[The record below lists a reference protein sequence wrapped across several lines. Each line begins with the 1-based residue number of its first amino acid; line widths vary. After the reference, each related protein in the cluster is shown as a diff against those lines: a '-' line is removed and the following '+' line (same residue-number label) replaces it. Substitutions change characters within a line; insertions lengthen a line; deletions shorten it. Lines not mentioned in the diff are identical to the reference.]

1 MKIAIALLTIIV
13 STMLLL
19 SCAAE
24 PLTTTIKEPTLST
37 DFSAQSPSDENT
49 SSTQD
54 ENLPELSEIQAV
66 VGEWI
71 YYLDLNNP
79 IQVNDSEEY
88 PLHRAKKDGSG
99 DEDLNVTGIDMTVT
113 PNFIYTDINEQVGK
127 FRHWDTLRVSLDGS
141 EVRKIGYQ
149 DTIRFS
155 NAESDTMLFTSFNN
169 NTIYFSDTGC
179 ENVKPLKVNIP
190 DLSLIEKTIAA
201 ETVFAIVVT
210 DMNTEW
216 IYFDYAVFYSSE
228 EDERYAGGY
237 RISHDGSKIE
247 KTDDGEYYMYED
259 VMEEETGD

>member
-1 MKIAIALLTIIV
+1 MKKTIAILAIIV
-13 STMLLL
+13 STLLL
-19 SCAAE
+19 VSCAAE
-24 PLTTTIKEPTLST
+24 PLTTTIKEPTPPT
-37 DFSAQSPSDENT
+37 EVSAESPSYGNT
-49 SSTQD
+49 SSTKE

-99 DEDLNVTGIDMTVT
+99 DEDLKVTGIDMTVT
-113 PNFIYTDINEQVGK
+113 PDFIYTDINEQMGK

-141 EVRKIGYQ
+141 EVRTIGYQ

-155 NAESDTMLFTSFNN
+155 SAESDKMLFTSFNN
-169 NTIYFSDTGC
+169 NTIYISDTGC

-190 DLSLIEKTIAA
+190 DLNSIEKAIAA
-201 ETVFAIVVT
+201 DTVFTIVVT
-210 DMNTEW
+210 DMDTEW

-237 RISHDGSKIE
+237 RISQDGSKIE
-247 KTDDGEYYMYED
+247 KTDDGEYYSYED